1 MPVRRSRFA
10 LLGLVGLVACGDKA
24 PAPAAPPPPVPRVS
38 ATTAPACTRV
48 VFGAHVVDAGSDL
61 MQQIRTYVSVE
72 GGQSRTLGGAIRI
85 ELEEWSLPGSGGG
98 PFGPSVTT
106 DVFATAADRRR
117 LEAFFVDLARSDPA
131 MAPPPDRK
139 ILVEAV
145 AAGWRSYLVHAEA
158 QVTSADVASA
168 RAVTDPVDGR
178 QIVLTLTEDGQRAL
192 YDVTGENVGR
202 KLALVLDGIVWKAP
216 IIDRRIDGGGLS
228 IAMPPALTQA
238 QLDALVA
245 RFTCR
250 P

>member
-1 MPVRRSRFA
+1 MRRSQFA

-24 PAPAAPPPPVPRVS
+24 PAPAAPPPPGSRGS

-117 LEAFFVDLARSDPA
+117 LEGFFVDLARSDPA

-139 ILVEAV
+139 ILVEAID
-145 AAGWRSYLVHAEA
+145 GTRWRSYLVHAEA
-158 QVTSADVASA
+158 AVTSGHVASA
-168 RAVTDPVDGR
+168 RSATDPVAGR
-178 QIVLTLTEDGQRAL
+178 QIVLTLTDDGQRAL

-202 KLALVLDGIVWKAP
+202 KLALVLDGTVWRAP
-216 IIDRRIDGGGLS
+216 IIDRRLDGGRIS

-238 QLDALVA
+238 ELDALVA

>member
-1 MPVRRSRFA
+1 MRRSQFA

-24 PAPAAPPPPVPRVS
+24 PAPAAPPPPGSRGS

-72 GGQSRTLGGAIRI
+72 GGQSRTYGGAIRI
-85 ELEEWSLPGSGGG
+85 ELDDWSLPGSGGG
-98 PFGPSVTT
+98 PLGPSVTT

-117 LEAFFVDLARSDPA
+117 LEAFFIDLARSDPA

-139 ILVEAV
+139 ILVEAID
-145 AAGWRSYLVHAEA
+145 GTRWRSYLVHAEA
-158 QVTSADVASA
+158 AVTSGHVASA
-168 RAVTDPVDGR
+168 RSATDPVAGR
-178 QIVLTLTEDGQRAL
+178 QIVLTLTDDGQRAL

-202 KLALVLDGIVWKAP
+202 KLALVLDGTVWRAP
-216 IIDRRIDGGGLS
+216 IIDRRLDGGRIS

-238 QLDALVA
+238 ELDALVA